1 MTFYGASHGIR
12 REGVTTVQFNLEYQ
26 ETRTNIMKF
35 LIDTLYFEDVP
46 LAGLFN
52 MIGTGMFLS
61 IKEAPVWATTGT
73 FYIPPFGVYGKWC
86 RVFYQ
91 PKPAMVPAYVS
102 KGAGQWEEIV
112 QGSRWALID
121 DQHMRRAGW
130 SRHLGMILSKRSG
143 GSSQV

>member
-1 MTFYGASHGIR
+1 MGKDSYEYMTFYGASHGIR

-91 PKPAMVPAYVS
+91 PKPAMVPADR
-102 KGAGQWEEIV
+102 KDAGSVHGVVLIKVPREVGSFEVEEKNIE
-112 QGSRWALID
+112 SRM
-121 DQHMRRAGW
+121 H
-130 SRHLGMILSKRSG
+130 
-143 GSSQV
+143 